1 MMDMENFNPAK
12 ITAATSVLMALI
24 WIIYLH
30 LALMQHRRSSR
41 PFLIIHHAHEN
52 GPDALCMFVNMS
64 KEPVH
69 LECVVAETQ
78 GKQGRK
84 CFYVVD
90 YDRLTSDDRNVQ
102 SRLRQGPIEPGGYL
116 ILGSFRDIIL
126 GRQSGD
132 DEERDLPRE
141 ESALASVEQL
151 SLSVAVVH
159 GPSQSHIGASRLFM
173 IESGEDKTSIRAQ
186 SIHTEQLVHWSKRR
200 RVQKWVEGRV
210 NPKQRGSEESSNT
223 KQALKD
229 E

>member
-1 MMDMENFNPAK
+1 MNLDNWDPAR
-12 ITAATSVLMALI
+12 IIAATSVLMALI
-24 WIIYLH
+24 WIVYLQ
-30 LALMQHRRSSR
+30 LALRQHRRSSR

-52 GPDALCMFVNMS
+52 GPNALCMFVNMS

-69 LECVVAETQ
+69 LECVVAETK
-78 GKQGRK
+78 GKEGRK
-84 CFYVVD
+84 RFYVVD

-126 GRQSGD
+126 GRRSGNE
-132 DEERDLPRE
+132 DEDQDLPRE

-151 SLSVAVVH
+151 NLSVAVVH

-173 IESGEDKTSIRAQ
+173 IENEGGKSIIRAR
-186 SIHTEQLVHWSKRR
+186 SIHTEQLVHWTKRR

-210 NPKQRGSEESSNT
+210 NPKRRGAEETSDT
-223 KQALKD
+223 KQKLR